1 LRHIQ
6 TSYFESRHRRC
17 VPSCQTR
24 KILEKD
30 RLTGLI
36 GAIGKIGLSNCHFG
50 QNSFILPKFT
60 IDVSFLY
67 FYYSTHLAKLSQFT
81 IFSVRLE
88 AEGFLEVRVGKI
100 LSFAGGL
107 HVQCGVDD
115 GAQR

>member
-6 TSYFESRHRRC
+6 TPYFEVGMKVTR
-17 VPSCQTR
+17 PSCQTR
-24 KILEKD
+24 KIAEKR
-30 RLTGLI
+30 RLIGLI
-36 GAIGKIGLSNCHFG
+36 DAFGKIGLTNQHFG

-60 IDVSFLY
+60 IDVCFLY
-67 FYYSTHLAKLSQFT
+67 FYYPTYLAKLSQFT
-81 IFSVRLE
+81 IFAVRLE

>member
-1 LRHIQ
+1 VDEAVMPNSKIR
-6 TSYFESRHRRC
+6 ENHRL
-17 VPSCQTR
+17 
-24 KILEKD
+24 I
-30 RLTGLI
+30 GLI
-36 GAIGKIGLSNCHFG
+36 GVFGKIGLANQHFG

-60 IDVSFLY
+60 IDACFLY
-67 FYYSTHLAKLSQFT
+67 FYYSSHLAKLSQFT
-81 IFSVRLE
+81 IFAVRLE